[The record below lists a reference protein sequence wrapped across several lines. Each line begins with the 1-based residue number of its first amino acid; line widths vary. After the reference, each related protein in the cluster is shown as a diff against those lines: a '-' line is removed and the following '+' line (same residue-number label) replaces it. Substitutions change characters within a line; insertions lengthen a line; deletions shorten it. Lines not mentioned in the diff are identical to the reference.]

1 MGDSAVTIVVGL
13 ISSVATISAA
23 FIARSHAVP
32 QPQPHTVGSLTPR
45 WTTANGQPGLSY
57 QTPSLKTSRSLWW
70 GLAGIFLWLLPI
82 LGYIVTL
89 PGLFIAI
96 RDVRSP
102 GTRRHSLP
110 GLVLCMLALVLT
122 IINSAIGAY
131 QGAHGAGWWQN
142 G

>member
-1 MGDSAVTIVVGL
+1 MDDSAVTIVVGL
-13 ISSVATISAA
+13 VSSVATISAA
-23 FIARSHAVP
+23 LITRSHAVT
-32 QPQPHTVGSLTPR
+32 QPQLHAVWSLPPGGQQP
-45 WTTANGQPGLSY
+45 TASPGLRY
-57 QTPSLKTSRSLWW
+57 QTPSIKTSTSLWW

-102 GTRRHSLP
+102 GTRRYSLL

-131 QGAHGAGWWQN
+131 QGAHGVGLWQN
-142 G
+142 A